1 MSTYQ
6 FISTFPETEYRTET
20 DAAGLSARI
29 PASSGPQV
37 YPDVEAQVPQT
48 SLASFICHAS
58 HLENELRAE
67 SSVFFD
73 DRNEVKGSARS
84 RLGRGASFVVERAE
98 WKSSSTDVSSLDVS
112 ERKSLKWGRY
122 IAIKT
127 VNEGT
132 AKR

>member
-1 MSTYQ
+1 MSTYR

-20 DAAGLSARI
+20 DIPGSPAKLTSPSA
-29 PASSGPQV
+29 PV
-37 YPDVEAQVPQT
+37 YPEVEVEVPQT

-73 DRNEVKGSARS
+73 DRNEVKGSSQR
-84 RLGRGASFVVERAE
+84 RLGHGTSFVVERAE
-98 WKSSSTDVSSLDVS
+98 WRSIVDHDSSLDVS
-112 ERKSLKWGRY
+112 ERKTLKWGRY

-132 AKR
+132 ATQ